1 VNGLVKVKARS
12 LILGQMRKDF
22 LYGRSKMS
30 EKGEARKQRQR
41 DKRKLFN
48 KELTELLKLAQSV
61 QHQLAEDLINT
72 HSEAAIST
80 ARALNKVTAELE
92 QALLR
97 AKKRRRI
104 IKVVK

>member
-1 VNGLVKVKARS
+1 
-12 LILGQMRKDF
+12 
-22 LYGRSKMS
+22 MS

-48 KELTELLKLAQSV
+48 KELTELLKLAQSI
-61 QHQLAEDLINT
+61 QQQLAKDLINT
-72 HSEAAIST
+72 NSEPAIST
-80 ARALNKVTAELE
+80 ARALDKVTSELE

-97 AKKRRRI
+97 ATTRRRI